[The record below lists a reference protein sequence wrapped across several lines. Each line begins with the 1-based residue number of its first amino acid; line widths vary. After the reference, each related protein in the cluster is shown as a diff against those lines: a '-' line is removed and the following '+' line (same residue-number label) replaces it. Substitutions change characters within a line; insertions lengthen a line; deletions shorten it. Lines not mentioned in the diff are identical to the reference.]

1 MERGEEERIRGSGRR
16 VDLRIRTEQEES
28 ECEE

>member
-16 VDLRIRTEQEES
+16 VDLYVQGKKNQ
-28 ECEE
+28 CKV